1 MTNGLD
7 NSDARGNLHRPRNQR
22 LSAGRVLTSRSGSRG
37 EHSDLRDVLPRDRRA
52 GRSISLSTLLSTRS
66 RFLLIVAAA
75 ALLRLVAPDAAL
87 AVDPRY
93 PDWPCNQL
101 KVSEISVAAVWAG
114 PAIDDVRDTWQNDP
128 RVGDLVDRLA
138 ARRTP
143 LDEAEKLIADF
154 LTGSATDKE
163 DKAKRL
169 FAGVFERLNR
179 QRTEVMNGIERI
191 TRKQKSLAGKIRSDA
206 LELRTLQD
214 AAGHDPAKVEELTNQ
229 VAWSTRVFEDRRK
242 TINYVCEVPGLIER
256 RLFSLARAIQQA
268 LE

>member
-1 MTNGLD
+1 
-7 NSDARGNLHRPRNQR
+7 
-22 LSAGRVLTSRSGSRG
+22 
-37 EHSDLRDVLPRDRRA
+37 VLPRDRRA
-52 GRSISLSTLLSTRS
+52 GRSIPLSTLHSTRS

-75 ALLRLVAPDAAL
+75 ALLRLAAPGAAV

-101 KVSEISVAAVWAG
+101 KVPEISLAAVWAG

-128 RVGDLVDRLA
+128 GIRDLVDRLA

-143 LDEAEKLIADF
+143 IDEAEKLIADF
-154 LTGSATDKE
+154 LTGRASDKK
-163 DKAKRL
+163 DRAKRL

-179 QRTEVMNGIERI
+179 QRSEVMNGIERI
-191 TRKQKSLAGKIRSDA
+191 TRKQKGLAGKIRSDA

-214 AAGHDPAKVEELTNQ
+214 AAEHDPAKIEELTNQ

-256 RLFSLARAIQQA
+256 RLFSLARAIQQS

>member
-1 MTNGLD
+1 MAATRTGGGEPF
-7 NSDARGNLHRPRNQR
+7 APRRHRTLNMQCR
-22 LSAGRVLTSRSGSRG
+22 LLV
-37 EHSDLRDVLPRDRRA
+37 
-52 GRSISLSTLLSTRS
+52 
-66 RFLLIVAAA
+66 IVAAA
-75 ALLRLVAPDAAL
+75 ALLRLLAPGAAVG
-87 AVDPRY
+87 ADPRY

-101 KVSEISVAAVWAG
+101 KVPEISVAAVWAG
-114 PAIDDVRDTWQNDP
+114 PAVDDVRDTWQNDAKV
-128 RVGDLVDRLA
+128 RDLVDRLA

-143 LDEAEKLIADF
+143 MEQAETLIADF
-154 LTGSATDKE
+154 IAGSAAEKE

-179 QRTEVMNGIERI
+179 QRSEVMTGIERI
-191 TRKQKSLAGKIRSDA
+191 TRKQKALAGKIRSDA

-214 AAGHDPAKVEELTNQ
+214 SAERDPAKIEELTNQ
-229 VAWSTRVFEDRRK
+229 VAWSTRIFEDRRK